1 MMLLQNTLSTK
12 MSNKFHTIT
21 FNIKAYTE
29 DKEERKTQKQIHHKQ
44 KPKSFHDHHLKA
56 FE

>member
-12 MSNKFHTIT
+12 ISNKFHTIT

-44 KPKSFHDHHLKA
+44 KPESFHEYYLKA